1 MSPATAEAPYW
12 GSPGVVT
19 MEIALEAIALE
30 EIALDEIML
39 NSIII
44 PPLIYL
50 IYSKLLGKT
59 ILWYKKLL

>member
-1 MSPATAEAPYW
+1 
-12 GSPGVVT
+12 

-30 EIALDEIML
+30 EIALEEIML

-59 ILWYKKLL
+59 ILWYKKLLSEIG